1 MNSKRILVVDDEY
14 EICRVLSEYLEEQ
27 GYDVKMGRDGEQAI
41 TLADEFE
48 PDLIFLD
55 MKMPEITG
63 LEALEFIREKH
74 PRMKVVMITGVDD
87 SKLARKALLLGAND
101 FIAKPFSFSY
111 LKRVL
116 NSLC

>member
-1 MNSKRILVVDDEY
+1 MSSKRILVVDDEI
-14 EICRVLSEYLEEQ
+14 EICRVLGEYLEEQ
-27 GYDVKMGRDGEQAI
+27 GYDVKLGRDGKQAV

-55 MKMPEITG
+55 MKMPYING
-63 LEALEFIREKH
+63 LEALGYIREKH

-87 SKLARKALLLGAND
+87 KKLAREALMLGATD
-101 FIAKPFSFSY
+101 FIAKPFVFSY

-116 NSLC
+116 DSLC

>member
-1 MNSKRILVVDDEY
+1 MSSKRILVVDDDA
-14 EICRVLSEYLEEQ
+14 EICRVLGEYLKEQ
-27 GYDVKMGRDGEQAI
+27 GYDVKLGRDGKQAV
-41 TLADEFE
+41 TMADEYE

-55 MKMPEITG
+55 MKMPQLTG
-63 LEALEFIREKH
+63 LEALEQIRERH

-87 SKLARKALLLGAND
+87 KKLAREALMLGAND
-101 FIAKPFSFSY
+101 YIAKPFSFSY